1 MEWALMSDTSLQVHL
16 ISVWPSMSIEN
27 LFILKS
33 DTSLL
38 RLNTHYMCLP
48 TMFTGHE
55 HKWWTRVTLLTPMFT
70 IRVISMTHDIILT
83 VTADDKCR
91 LKTASVTITDS
102 DWWVYQKRKGCC
114 YWLLQWIMSRR
125 PLPVLR
131 KISGIFWMVSRTPT
145 QAVYMG
151 VQYTLSVSSA
161 CVGKKH
167 CTTMFFWHSPCACA
181 WRHSQAHAQYT
192 PPVNT
197 GRVHRWKKTPVFPA
211 HVHDP
216 WTWATDTGSVYRPL
230 SSVPL
235 LPQRFLPFDHLSLA
249 FVVSSGAT

>member
-151 VQYTLSVSSA
+151 VQYTLSMSSA

-197 GRVHRWKKTPVFPA
+197 VTRAVFTGEKRHPCSRPMSMIRE
-211 HVHDP
+211 HGPRTQVVCIDL
-216 WTWATDTGSVYRPL
+216 WALYLCCHNVFC
-230 SSVPL
+230 L
-235 LPQRFLPFDHLSLA
+235 LI
-249 FVVSSGAT
+249 T